1 MELDID
7 TFSFV
12 ALEEEFGSTSKLH
25 LEQEGSSSTHAPLQ
39 ELGAQVYT
47 NSLPKSKGKP
57 VMVYSRAK
65 SNENRAQSSYTQAK
79 RVDRMEV
86 GRPAAYRASQ
96 PHKKVYLDA

>member
-1 MELDID
+1 
-7 TFSFV
+7 
-12 ALEEEFGSTSKLH
+12 
-25 LEQEGSSSTHAPLQ
+25 
-39 ELGAQVYT
+39 
-47 NSLPKSKGKP
+47 
-57 VMVYSRAK
+57 MVYSRAK